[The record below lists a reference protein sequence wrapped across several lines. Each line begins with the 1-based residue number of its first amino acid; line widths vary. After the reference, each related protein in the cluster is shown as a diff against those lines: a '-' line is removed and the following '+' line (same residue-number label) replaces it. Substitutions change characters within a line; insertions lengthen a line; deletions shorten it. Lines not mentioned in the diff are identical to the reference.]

1 MTPTD
6 IERRRARAEA
16 EHLLEQIRTLLDLID
31 AGEIAL
37 DVGACLLDRASDR
50 LSGLAINGFL
60 VAA

>member
-1 MTPTD
+1 
-6 IERRRARAEA
+6 
-16 EHLLEQIRTLLDLID
+16 LID